1 LKNSL
6 NELIAAWNE
15 FAASGVPTYTAE
27 LTNNGPSTNI
37 GNICKVG
44 EEYLTQTA
52 LTNYAT
58 VSYCNNQDIAVINK
72 ISGWPVSTFEND
84 PPYVKADELAKVS
97 GDLTHEIVA
106 ANATAVVYHI
116 GAIFAYLGK
125 DTPPGAQPL
134 NGTVISDVLPDGA
147 NKAFYRFLQDGN
159 IPKVSEE
166 TYDAMLKSTGNCG
179 GFVDLGNGKIKLP
192 TLTAGLPW
200 GTTSDKVCT
209 TISAG
214 LPNITG
220 KTYAG
225 NNYSVPGAG
234 SSIGFHNTSGSFQ
247 LSEYIYKQCV
257 ANGGSTGAI
266 NSLEFDASKSN
277 PIYGNSNTVQPPGIG
292 VRWFIQVSHPIDLN
306 LLKIDV
312 IRELN
317 DLEFGSMPDFT
328 KMVEMFKLHTGDK
341 WIATLNDVFKIN
353 VPGYIYITS
362 SNYNAN
368 SDIDSDFI
376 INVSNAAENF
386 YTPQK
391 SANYNPNFARL
402 HKTVDNYAYGG
413 GDSMPFSIIPG
424 KNTWLAFTSWS
435 TTKHVYVYF
444 VPTKY
449 ITKHFPEIVPSSYFT
464 NGKIFTNSGNGL
476 TRL

>member
-1 LKNSL
+1 L
-6 NELIAAWNE
+6 NNLYPILH
-15 FAASGVPTYTAE
+15 GR
-27 LTNNGPSTNI
+27 
-37 GNICKVG
+37 
-44 EEYLTQTA
+44 
-52 LTNYAT
+52 
-58 VSYCNNQDIAVINK
+58 
-72 ISGWPVSTFEND
+72 
-84 PPYVKADELAKVS
+84 
-97 GDLTHEIVA
+97 
-106 ANATAVVYHI
+106 I
-116 GAIFAYLGK
+116 GAIGEEGTNYTTGAFYQDGTSGTGDDAGK
-125 DTPPGAQPL
+125 D
-134 NGTVISDVLPDGA
+134 
-147 NKAFYRFLQDGN
+147 Y
-159 IPKVSEE
+159 
-166 TYDAMLKSTGNCG
+166 
-179 GFVDLGNGKIKLP
+179 FV
-192 TLTAGLPW
+192 
-200 GTTSDKVCT
+200 
-209 TISAG
+209 
-214 LPNITG
+214 
-220 KTYAG
+220 YM
-225 NNYSVPGAG
+225 
-234 SSIGFHNTSGSFQ
+234 
-247 LSEYIYKQCV
+247 
-257 ANGGSTGAI
+257 
-266 NSLEFDASKSN
+266 DASRSN
-277 PIYGNSNTVQPPGIG
+277 PIYKNNADVHTNG
-292 VRWFIQVSHPIDLN
+292 VRMVWCIQVQHLVGVEVKLYDIPKELKDLR
-306 LLKIDV
+306 DS
-312 IRELN
+312 
-317 DLEFGSMPDFT
+317 LEFGSMPDFT

>member
-1 LKNSL
+1 MKNSL

-15 FAASGVPTYTAE
+15 FAADGVPTYTAE
-27 LTNNGPSTNI
+27 LTNNGPSTTI

-52 LTNYAT
+52 LTDYAT
-58 VSYCNNQDIAVINK
+58 VAYCNTQDTAIKNE
-72 ISGWPVSTFEND
+72 ISGWNVSTFKND
-84 PPYVKADELAKVS
+84 PPYVKANELAKVS

-125 DTPPGAQPL
+125 DTPAGAQPL
-134 NGTVISDVLPDGA
+134 NGTVIYDVLPDGA
-147 NKAFYRFLQDGN
+147 NKAFYNFLLSGN
-159 IPKVSEE
+159 IPKVEE
-166 TYDAMLKSTGNCG
+166 TTYNAMLESTGNCG
-179 GFVDLGNGKIKLP
+179 GFVDLGGGQIKLP

-200 GTTSDKVCT
+200 GTTSENVCT

-220 KTYAG
+220 AFAQETEKTEQHFSGAFYLGDRVTGQSGEPTG
-225 NNYSVPGAG
+225 NHDE
-234 SSIGFHNTSGSFQ
+234 I
-247 LSEYIYKQCV
+247 
-257 ANGGSTGAI
+257 I
-266 NSLEFDASKSN
+266 NFDASISN
-277 PIYGNSNTVQPPGIG
+277 SIYGNSNTVQPPGIG

-312 IRELN
+312 VRELN

-328 KMVEMFKLHTGDK
+328 KMVEMFKFASTNQ
-341 WIATLNDVFKIN
+341 WSATLNDVFKIN

-362 SNYNAN
+362 SNFNAN
-368 SDIDSDFI
+368 GSIDSDFI
-376 INVSNAAENF
+376 INVSNAANNF
-386 YTPQK
+386 YTPQ
-391 SANYNPNFARL
+391 SATGYTVDGYNPNFAKL
-402 HKTVDNYAYGG
+402 HTTVNTDFHGG
-413 GDSMPFSIIPG
+413 GDTMPFSIVPG
-424 KNTWLAFTSWS
+424 KNTWIAFTSIS
-435 TTKHVYVYF
+435 TTGRVYVYF

-449 ITKHFPEIVPSSYFT
+449 ITKHFPEIDSTSYFT
-464 NGKIFTNSGNGL
+464 RGKIFTKSGNGL